1 MISQLPDER
10 RKWDRNLQS
19 YGNELAFF
27 TDQRIQ
33 QALAEHGVRVP
44 KVLGSASHPGQRYAI
59 LTENLKSKWSTFC
72 VHPAARSPEVIRW
85 LSSFHRA
92 FQGRIPEKHGLWD
105 FGTHVHLKRRPAG
118 ELDLLP
124 QSISDFCDAFQG
136 EDPFFQRPESRLL
149 GQRLRSV
156 ASCVA
161 EELTPKPENMQKITM
176 VHGDF
181 KGANYFLKNEGEGC
195 CAFDFQWTGPGIGA
209 TDLIYLFCGSVEDEI
224 VDDYQSWLKLYHSK
238 LNMDQYSWDEFLL
251 DFKLAT
257 LDYARWVFAYRLAG
271 DSPEKFRK
279 RAENVDVNLGIFR
292 RHVPRKILQDTPM
305 FYGKND
311 GFAIDYLAVATGG
324 GLPAR
329 GGSNVFLTFRTR
341 SAWSG
346 PAKVAGRRTWR
357 FMVNAEL
364 DALRKPKG
372 SEPASA
378 SEELEAKL
386 RHQLQAVRADAESR
400 QRRMVDYDGSL
411 QRSNSALASLRILA

>member
-1 MISQLPDER
+1 MDCERFVRSSIPGCRSVTFQNEQLMGFSGAKVLDVQLDADAEPAEFLFLKVIEPAALPETASDAER
-10 RKWDRNLQS
+10 RKWERNLQS

-44 KVLGSASHPGQRYAI
+44 KVLGSESHPGQRYAI
-59 LTENLKSKWSTFC
+59 LTENLKSQWSTFC
-72 VHPAARSPEVIRW
+72 VHPAARSPEVLRW

-105 FGTHVHLKRRPAG
+105 FGTHVHLKRRPVG

-149 GQRLRSV
+149 GQRLRAV

-224 VDDYQSWLKLYHSK
+224 VEDYQTWLKVYHSH
-238 LNMDQYSWDEFLL
+238 LNMDQYSLDEFLL

-279 RAENVDVNLGIFR
+279 RAKNVDVNLGIFR
-292 RHVPRKILQDTPM
+292 RHVPRIIWLLRLVED
-305 FYGKND
+305 F
-311 GFAIDYLAVATGG
+311 
-324 GLPAR
+324 LPD
-329 GGSNVFLTFRTR
+329 V
-341 SAWSG
+341 
-346 PAKVAGRRTWR
+346 
-357 FMVNAEL
+357 
-364 DALRKPKG
+364 
-372 SEPASA
+372 
-378 SEELEAKL
+378 EAMC
-386 RHQLQAVRADAESR
+386 S
-400 QRRMVDYDGSL
+400 
-411 QRSNSALASLRILA
+411 